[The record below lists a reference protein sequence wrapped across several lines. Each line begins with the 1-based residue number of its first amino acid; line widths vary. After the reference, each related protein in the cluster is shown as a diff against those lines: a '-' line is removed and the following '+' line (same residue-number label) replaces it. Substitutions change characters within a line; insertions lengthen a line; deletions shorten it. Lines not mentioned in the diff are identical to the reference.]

1 MKTIWKTTGNC
12 EHDGVERGESLWAQ
26 NYQIDEDSNKLK
38 NISID
43 SEYDTTNKAIHENEK
58 LENEKLQTEG
68 SQNGTLTQ
76 SSFESDIQTDVAV
89 IGAGLA
95 GVLTAYF
102 LQEQGL
108 SVVVLECKE
117 AGRGITLNTTAKITS
132 QHGLIYQKLVRYKG
146 EERARQY
153 GMANQDAIQKY
164 QEIINQLNINCDFE
178 TLPNYIYSL
187 DNESRIQKEVDAAS
201 RIGLPAHF
209 TTDTRLPFAVKA
221 AVQFDDQAQ
230 FHPIKFLDGV
240 AKKIKI
246 YEHTDVLE
254 IKDTGLIIT
263 NHGNVKA
270 NSVVITTHYP
280 FINRPGYYFLR
291 LHQEREYIV
300 TLEGCKKET
309 STLNGMYL
317 DADPQGFTFRNYQNY
332 LLLGGGKHRA
342 GENKVT
348 TEAAY
353 AQLEEAARKWYPE
366 AHIKY
371 TWSNQ
376 DCMTPDQ
383 IPYIGRYS
391 ARFPNLYVATGF
403 NKWGMTSSMVAA
415 QIISD
420 MICKKENEY
429 HKVFN
434 PRRLMFSGSKVF
446 LKDVGIITV
455 ALLSEHLKIP
465 RDKLEAIERNQAG
478 IIKHDGE
485 KYGVYRDEK
494 DNYYY
499 VTTKCPHMGCSLE
512 WNKNELTWDCPCHG
526 SRFDYHG
533 KLISNPA
540 TRDAFDTCQLKKKE
554 TINSK

>member
-12 EHDGVERGESLWAQ
+12 DHDGVERGESLWAQ
-26 NYQIDEDSNKLK
+26 NYLIEEDSDKVQ
-38 NISID
+38 NINID
-43 SEYDTTNKAIHENEK
+43 
-58 LENEKLQTEG
+58 LENETTKKVILENKKLQNNKL
-68 SQNGTLTQ
+68 QNEKVTKTSLVG
-76 SSFESDIQTDVAV
+76 DIQTDVTV

-95 GVLTAYF
+95 GVLTAYY

-108 SVVVLECKE
+108 TVAVLECKE

-153 GMANQDAIQKY
+153 GMANQIAIQRY
-164 QEIINQLNINCDFE
+164 QEIMKQLNINCDFE
-178 TLPNYIYSL
+178 ILPNYIYTL
-187 DNESRIQKEVDAAS
+187 DNESRIQKEVEAAR

-209 TTDTRLPFAVKA
+209 TTDTNLPFPVKA
-221 AVQFDDQAQ
+221 AIRFDEQAQ
-230 FHPIKFLDGV
+230 FHPIKFLYGLTN
-240 AKKIKI
+240 KLTI
-246 YEHTDVLE
+246 YEHTNVLE
-254 IKDTGLIIT
+254 IKDNGLIIT
-263 NHGNVKA
+263 DHGNVKT
-270 NSVVITTHYP
+270 NSIVITTHYP

-291 LHQEREYIV
+291 LHQEREYV
-300 TLEGCKKET
+300 VALENCNKEK

-317 DADPQGFTFRNYQNY
+317 DADPQGFSFRNHQDY
-332 LLLGGGKHRA
+332 LILGGGKHRA
-342 GENKVT
+342 GEIKAS
-348 TEAAY
+348 EAY
-353 AQLEEAARKWYPE
+353 AKIEEAARKWYPE

-391 ARFPNLYVATGF
+391 ARIPNLYVATGF
-403 NKWGMTSSMVAA
+403 NKWGMTSSMVSA

-465 RDKLEAIERNQAG
+465 RDKLEQIERNQAG

-485 KYGVYRDEK
+485 KFGVYRDEK
-494 DNYYY
+494 DNYYF

-512 WNKNELTWDCPCHG
+512 WNKNELTWECPCHG
-526 SRFDYHG
+526 SRFDYRG

-540 TRDAFDTCQLKKKE
+540 TRDAFDTCQLKKREIK
-554 TINSK
+554 